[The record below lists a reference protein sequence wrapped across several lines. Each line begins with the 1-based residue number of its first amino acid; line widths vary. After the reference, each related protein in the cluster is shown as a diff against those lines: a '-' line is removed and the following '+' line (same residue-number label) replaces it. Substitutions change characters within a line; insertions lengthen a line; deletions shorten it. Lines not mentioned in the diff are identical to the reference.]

1 MRGSRGCVRV
11 SELRPWKIQ
20 ISINIVNLHDKITE
34 NTTLDTGPSLEIN
47 IKIPSKSP
55 PTPENYF
62 WIPIG
67 AWFETKRNKEVLQST

>member
-1 MRGSRGCVRV
+1 MPVCLFACADLEGVCVCV

-47 IKIPSKSP
+47 IDTIKIPSYP
-55 PTPENYF
+55 
-62 WIPIG
+62 
-67 AWFETKRNKEVLQST
+67 